1 MELIS
6 CREDVYEYMMEHGIE
21 KGKAYDIAEYVRKG
35 RAEKSGWKDG
45 MSETM
50 KNAGVPEWYIESCSK
65 IKYLYSRAHAV
76 EYIGRSRN

>member
-1 MELIS
+1 
-6 CREDVYEYMMEHGIE
+6 MMEHGIE

-76 EYIGRSRN
+76 KYIGRSRN